1 MGKIITYI
9 TVCLNADKNI
19 SQCIKSII
27 QQKTSE
33 IEYIIIDGNS
43 SDKTHEIIESFNEK
57 IDFYKSEN
65 DEGVYHAMNKALN
78 YANGEF
84 ICFVNSDDW
93 LEEFTVKR
101 IKENYNDLKNY
112 DVFYGDQNI
121 YNENIKLYENKGN
134 HNLLN
139 YFMSIPHQS
148 TYVKKKIYE
157 NIIYDVSYKISADYD
172 FFLKLKKLNKV
183 FKKLNFTFSNFR
195 LNGISSDKRISSCEF
210 FKIQRKYNSIFFA
223 YIIYFIRYRNF
234 DCLKFNSGN

>member
-84 ICFVNSDDW
+84 ICFINADDW
-93 LEEFTVKR
+93 LEEFTVKK
-101 IKENYNDLKNY
+101 IIENYNDLKNY
-112 DVFYGDQNI
+112 DIFYGDQNI
-121 YNENIKLYENKGN
+121 FEEDKKLYKSKGD
-134 HNLLN
+134 HKFLN

-148 TYVKKKIYE
+148 AYVKKKIYE
-157 NIIYDVSYKISADYD
+157 KIIYDVEYKISADYD
-172 FFLKLKKLNKV
+172 LFLKLKKLNKL

-195 LNGISSDKRISSCEF
+195 INGMSANKKVSSREF
-210 FKIQRKYNSIFFA
+210 LIIQKKYNLSIIA
-223 YIIYFIRYRNF
+223 YINYILRYRNF
-234 DCLKFNSGN
+234 DCFKN